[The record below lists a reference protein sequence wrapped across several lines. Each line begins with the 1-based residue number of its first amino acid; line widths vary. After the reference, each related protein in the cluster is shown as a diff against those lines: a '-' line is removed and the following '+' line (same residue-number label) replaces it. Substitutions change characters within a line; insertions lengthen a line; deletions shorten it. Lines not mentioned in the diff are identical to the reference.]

1 MINELENIT
10 VLQFFS
16 LPMDELLQQYNLLKM
31 LRQSDTLKD
40 KKADSILMQPYS
52 MIVKLK
58 KYYSNLTPE
67 AMVAMVKMVFGIKN
81 EVQMQFKIVEYF
93 PAVNFIVN
101 GLDKIIELE
110 VKRLTSQ
117 PKEELIMA
125 GVEKMQV
132 YGDLNT
138 IDQLAGGDMLKWNEI
153 EKMPWQYVFT
163 KLCMEKDR
171 ADIQESYSEIIR
183 LKNQPQNAHS

>member
-31 LRQSDTLKD
+31 LKQSDTLKD
-40 KKADSILMQPYS
+40 KKADSMLMQPYS

-58 KYYSNLTPE
+58 KYYANLTPE
-67 AMVAMVKMVFGIKN
+67 AMVAMVKMVFGIEN

-117 PKEELIMA
+117 PKE
-125 GVEKMQV
+125 
-132 YGDLNT
+132 
-138 IDQLAGGDMLKWNEI
+138 
-153 EKMPWQYVFT
+153 
-163 KLCMEKDR
+163 
-171 ADIQESYSEIIR
+171 
-183 LKNQPQNAHS
+183 

>member
-31 LRQSDTLKD
+31 LKQSDTLKD

-67 AMVAMVKMVFGIKN
+67 AMVTMVKMVFGIEN

-117 PKEELIMA
+117 PKEELLMA

-138 IDQLAGGDMLKWNEI
+138 IDQLAGGIWS
-153 EKMPWQYVFT
+153 F
-163 KLCMEKDR
+163 
-171 ADIQESYSEIIR
+171 YSIVD
-183 LKNQPQNAHS
+183 